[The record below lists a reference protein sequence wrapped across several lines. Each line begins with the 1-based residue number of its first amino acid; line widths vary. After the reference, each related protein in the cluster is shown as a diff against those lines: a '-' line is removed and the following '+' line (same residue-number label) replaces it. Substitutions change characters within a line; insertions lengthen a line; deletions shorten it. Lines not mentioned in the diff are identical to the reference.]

1 MNFTANFCFLLEL
14 ALIILVIIFLYF
26 LPTIIATKKKHNKYI
41 PITILNFFVGW
52 TIIGWLVLLIWAVID
67 D

>member
-14 ALIILVIIFLYF
+14 GIIVSVIFFLYF
-26 LPTIIATKKKHNKYI
+26 LPAIIATKKKHKKYI
-41 PITILNFFVGW
+41 PITILNFLVGW
-52 TIIGWLVLLIWAVID
+52 TFIGWLVLLIWAVID